1 MIVMENNEP
10 QLKPIGQRMAERVPP
25 QNIQAEQ
32 SLLGA
37 SMLDKDAIMK
47 IADILR
53 PEDFYKKTHEI
64 IFQAMLELYSKHQ
77 PIDLLSLSNRLEEK
91 KQIKAI
97 GGSSY
102 LTNLVTQVPSA
113 AHVVHYAKIIQHKA
127 SLRRL
132 IQSAAKISELG
143 FQEDQDIDEVLDKA
157 EQEIF
162 SVSQK
167 HIAQDFLPLKSML
180 SEAFERID
188 SLHKNDGKL
197 RGLSTGFADIDNKLA
212 GLQKSDMITLAARP
226 SLGKTSLALDIA
238 RHVAVYEQVPV
249 GIFSLEM
256 SKDQLVDRLIC
267 ATGEIDLWKYRT
279 GKLSDHG
286 ENNEFAKINQA
297 IDVLSKAPIFIDDSA
312 ASNIMQM
319 RTMARRLQSEHG
331 LGLLIIDYLQLMQ
344 GGHSTENRTQE
355 ISEIS
360 RSLKTLAR
368 ELNIPILA
376 LSQLSRAVEQR
387 PDQIPKLSDLR
398 ESGSIEQDSDV
409 VLFIYREDRVKQNS
423 DRPNIADILIAKHRN
438 GPIGQTQ
445 LYFNE
450 DYVSFRSLE
459 KYHKE

>member
-1 MIVMENNEP
+1 MPNNTP
-10 QLKPIGQRMAERVPP
+10 QLKPIAENMPERLPP
-25 QNIQAEQ
+25 QNTQAEQ

-37 SMLDKDAIMK
+37 LMLDKDAIIK

-53 PEDFYKKTHEI
+53 PEDCYKKTHGM
-64 IFQAMLELYSKHQ
+64 IFQAMIDLYSKHQ

-91 KQIKAI
+91 KQIEQI
-97 GGSSY
+97 GGLSY

-143 FQEDQDIDEVLDKA
+143 FREDQDIDEILDQA

-167 HIAQDFLPLKSML
+167 HVAQDFLPLKSML

-197 RGLSTGFADIDNKLA
+197 RGLSTGFIDIDNKLA

-238 RHVAVYEQVPV
+238 RHVASHEQVPV

-267 ATGEIDLWKYRT
+267 ANGSIDLWKYRT

-297 IDVLSKAPIFIDDSA
+297 IDVLSKAPIFIDDSS

-319 RTMARRLQSEHG
+319 RTMARRLQSEQG

-344 GGHSTENRTQE
+344 GSNSENRTQE

-376 LSQLSRAVEQR
+376 ISQLSRAVEQR
-387 PDQIPKLSDLR
+387 TDQIPKLSDLR

-423 DRPNIADILIAKHRN
+423 DQPNIADIIIAKHRN
-438 GPIGQTQ
+438 GPVGRTQ

-450 DYVSFRSLE
+450 DYASFRSLE
-459 KYHKE
+459 KYHSET